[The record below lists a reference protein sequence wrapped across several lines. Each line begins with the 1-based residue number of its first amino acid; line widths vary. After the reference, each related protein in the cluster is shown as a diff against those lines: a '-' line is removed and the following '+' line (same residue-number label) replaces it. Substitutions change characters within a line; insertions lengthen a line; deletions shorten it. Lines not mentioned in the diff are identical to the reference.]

1 MAATVMVTETAKLL
15 LPLLLPSPLPSLF
28 LVDCYLYLSAAAL

>member
-15 LPLLLPSPLPSLF
+15 LPLLLPSPLPSPF